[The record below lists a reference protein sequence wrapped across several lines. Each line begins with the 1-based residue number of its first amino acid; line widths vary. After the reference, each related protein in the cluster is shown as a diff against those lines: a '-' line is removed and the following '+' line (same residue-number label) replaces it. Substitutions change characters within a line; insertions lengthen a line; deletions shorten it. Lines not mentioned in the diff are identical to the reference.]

1 MSPVHLSIQKLRL
14 AKTEPSR
21 EIHFAALR
29 GNGNLGKTITADPET
44 HAIVSYALFGQA
56 SIPGVANF
64 GLMNDDRLRVTLTF
78 KVSDQLC
85 KLTRTLARLGSD
97 QFADSNCA
105 MHRMGPDNT
114 PLTTI
119 EGSEQVDET
128 VHRLIQEEFLAL
140 VECETLTV
148 RKDNAALE
156 AAIKAGGPRQ
166 QHEVLLAEAKLRES
180 RTRLAG
186 ARDRLEFF
194 RDWHRLARLVTGA
207 PTTHPCNCRR

>member
-21 EIHFAALR
+21 EIPFAALR
-29 GNGNLGKTITADPET
+29 GNGNLGDTITADPET
-44 HAIVSYALFGQA
+44 HAVVAYALFGQA

-64 GLMNDDRLRVTLTF
+64 GLMNDDRLRVTFTF

-148 RKDNAALE
+148 GKGKDNDALE
-156 AAIKAGGPRQ
+156 AAIKARGPRQ
-166 QHEVLLAEAKLRES
+166 QQEVLLADAKLRES

-194 RDWHRLARLVTGA
+194 RAWHRLARLVTGA
-207 PTTHPCNCRR
+207 PPTHP